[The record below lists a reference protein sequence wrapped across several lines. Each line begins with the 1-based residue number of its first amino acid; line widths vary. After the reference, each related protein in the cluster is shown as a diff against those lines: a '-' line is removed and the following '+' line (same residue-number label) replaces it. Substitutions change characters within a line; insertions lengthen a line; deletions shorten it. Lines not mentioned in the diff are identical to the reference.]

1 MNPSQCGSSGST
13 GGFRSLSRS
22 SPQSSC
28 VAMEVSDNSEQV
40 TVKSDASCDGKTS
53 KNCFLASVAKFKV
66 KNGGPNII
74 KLNAP
79 GKFRYVP
86 GGLTPRQR
94 PSRNANF
101 SLSCEIE
108 ANKMKIGSC
117 YGGLRERVSRPSCE
131 IEAKKVK
138 VGSSYGDLRER
149 VGGAKKM
156 KSNDLRERLR
166 ATTKGGDHVPV
177 APPLLAPPILAPPK
191 KVYCSFTGT

>member
-1 MNPSQCGSSGST
+1 MNECNQKKIMLLHVRICLPY
-13 GGFRSLSRS
+13 
-22 SPQSSC
+22 PP
-28 VAMEVSDNSEQV
+28 E
-40 TVKSDASCDGKTS
+40 
-53 KNCFLASVAKFKV
+53 
-66 KNGGPNII
+66 
-74 KLNAP
+74 
-79 GKFRYVP
+79 FRYVP

-149 VGGAKKM
+149 VGGTKKV
-156 KSNDLRERLR
+156 KSNDLRERVSN
-166 ATTKGGDHVPV
+166 G
-177 APPLLAPPILAPPK
+177 
-191 KVYCSFTGT
+191 